1 MLPLAT
7 PLLGICLLAV
17 TSSVAAQQARPESQ
31 GFSSERL
38 ARIAP
43 VLRAEIDRGIMPGA
57 VALIARNGKIV
68 YFDAVGYLDNGKTR
82 PIAKD
87 SLFRAYSMTKP
98 IVSVAA
104 MMMVEQG
111 RFKLNDPIAVY
122 LPELKDLKVMV
133 ERKDAAGNSI
143 RETVAAARP
152 ITVQD
157 LLRHTSGFTYDNNA
171 PFKEVA
177 EAYQKAN
184 IQGGDGDITGDEMLK
199 RLATIPLVWQ
209 PATTFHYSIST
220 DVLGLYLE
228 RVARKRL
235 DALLDEMILKPLKM
249 VNTMWQVPA
258 ARISQLADA
267 YEADPMRASLWK
279 VVRVTEDPSN
289 RYLHGGAG
297 LVTTAHDY
305 FRFSQFVLNGGELDG
320 VRLLSR
326 KTVQY
331 MLSDHMI
338 GMGGSTA
345 SSTGPGYGFGLGFAV
360 RRQDGLAV
368 AAGSTG
374 DAMWAGAGGTSFT
387 IDPREK
393 IVGVFM
399 AAGPST
405 RFHTRMLFKNMLYGA
420 LVE

>member
-7 PLLGICLLAV
+7 RLLGTCLLV
-17 TSSVAAQQARPESQ
+17 TATSVAAQQARPESQ

-43 VLRAEIDRGIMPGA
+43 VLRAEIDKGVMPGA

-68 YFDAVGYLDNGKTR
+68 YFESVGYLDNGKSR
-82 PIAKD
+82 PLTKE

-98 IVSVAA
+98 IVSVAT

-111 RFKLNDPIAVY
+111 RFKLNDPITVY

-133 ERKDAAGNSI
+133 ERKDAAGNAT
-143 RETVAAARP
+143 RETVAVARP

-157 LLRHTSGFTYDNNA
+157 LLRHTSGFTYDNNS
-171 PFKEVA
+171 PFPEVA
-177 EAYQKAN
+177 DAYRKQN

-199 RLATIPLVWQ
+199 RLAAIPLVWQ

-249 VNTMWQVPA
+249 VNTMWHVPA
-258 ARISQLADA
+258 ARVAQLADA

-297 LVTTAHDY
+297 LVTTAYDY

-331 MLSDHMI
+331 MLSDHMV
-338 GMGGSTA
+338 GMAGSTA

-368 AAGSTG
+368 APGSTG